1 MNQIYI
7 GPMPTKVYLLLD
19 GQTPIE
25 AYTDKEVAHHD
36 CWICNEA
43 EKFSPDPM
51 PFSVKEV
58 SLRTDIYED
67 VAPISPA
74 SPVEA

>member
-1 MNQIYI
+1 MTQIYI

-25 AYTDKEVAHHD
+25 AYTVKEVAHRD
-36 CWICNEA
+36 CWVCNEA
-43 EKFSPDPM
+43 EKFSPTPM

-58 SLRTDIYED
+58 LLRTDTYAD
-67 VAPISPA
+67 VAPVSPA
-74 SPVEA
+74 EI